1 MEGQTV
7 ASALTAVLKNTYALY
22 YKTQNYHWN
31 VEGPTFASLH
41 ALFEDQ
47 YNELRTEIDDVAELI
62 RGLDRKVTVSL
73 SEIAGNNGIGE
84 VKYRGTADEMVADLV
99 DGHAAVEDKLLA
111 ALDAA
116 KSASDDVVAGFV
128 TECLTRHRKTRWMLK
143 SSVSVH

>member
-7 ASALTAVLKNTYALY
+7 ASALTAVLKNAYALY

-62 RGLDRKVTVSL
+62 RGLGRKVTVSL
-73 SEIAGNNGIGE
+73 ADIAGSNGIGE
-84 VKYRGTADEMVADLV
+84 VNARSSADEMLADLV
-99 DGHAAVEDKLLA
+99 DGHAAVEDTLLA

-116 KSASDDVVAGFV
+116 KSAGDEVVAGFA
-128 TECLTRHRKTRWMLK
+128 TEGLTRHRKTKWMLK